1 MTTSNVSQSPEAGPA
16 LLFRMSRGEKVGRFV
31 LNNGILI
38 ALVIEIAIFAALIPA
53 DIFFSRLNVI
63 NVLRMSAGVGILA
76 IFYAVALIAGV
87 VDLGYLGAMSLA
99 ALVLGALFQVAKW
112 PLGAACLA
120 GLAVLVG
127 IALVNTVLITR
138 GKVSSIIATIA
149 TSILAV
155 GFSYFIL
162 FGATKEGYLRLLR
175 PELQDLA
182 DFSVLGLPAV
192 IPLAVI
198 IFIVVYVVLNETK
211 LGAHLYAVGGNA
223 SAAELNGISRSRLTA
238 LVLLGIAF
246 GGWITLIYVL
256 SRTLYAQVLMG
267 SFGASTGGAQGT
279 AFVRPDPL
287 VACLFAGIALFGGK
301 GRLERLL
308 WAILFLAVMV
318 SGMGLLN
325 VSAALRLTVDGLAFV
340 LAVVLESIRQRI
352 ESR

>member
-1 MTTSNVSQSPEAGPA
+1 MTTSNLSRSPDVVPA
-16 LLFRMSRGEKVGRFV
+16 ELFRMSRAERVGRFV

-38 ALVIEIAIFAALIPA
+38 ALVIEIAIFATLIPT
-53 DIFFSRLNVI
+53 DVFFSRLNVI
-63 NVLRMSAGVGILA
+63 NVLRMSAGVGILG

-87 VDLGYLGAMSLA
+87 IDLGYLGAMSLS

-112 PLGAACLA
+112 PLAAACLA
-120 GLAVLVG
+120 GLAVLVV
-127 IALVNTVLITR
+127 IELINALLINK

-182 DFSVLGLPAV
+182 DIGVLGIPAV

-198 IFIVVYVVLNETK
+198 IFIVVYIVLNETK

-223 SAAELNGISRSRLTA
+223 SAAELNGISRSRLTT
-238 LVLLGIAF
+238 LVLMGIAF

-267 SFGASTGGAQGT
+267 AFGASTGTAQGT

-301 GRLERLL
+301 GRLERLVL
-308 WAILFLAVMV
+308 AILFLAVMV

-325 VSAALRLTVDGLAFV
+325 VSAAMRVTVDGLAFV
-340 LAVVLESIRQRI
+340 LAVLLESIRQRI

>member
-1 MTTSNVSQSPEAGPA
+1 MTTSNLSRSPDAGPA
-16 LLFRMSRGEKVGRFV
+16 DLFRMSRAEKVGPFV

-38 ALVIEIAIFAALIPA
+38 ALVVEIAIFATLIPT
-53 DIFFSRLNVI
+53 DVFFSRLNVI
-63 NVLRMSAGVGILA
+63 NVLRMSAGVGILG

-87 VDLGYLGAMSLA
+87 IDLGYLGAMSLS
-99 ALVLGALFQVAKW
+99 ALVLGTLFQVAKW
-112 PLGAACLA
+112 PLAAACLA
-120 GLAVLVG
+120 GLAVLVV
-127 IALVNTVLITR
+127 IELINALLINR

-182 DFSVLGLPAV
+182 DIGVLGVPAV
-192 IPLAVI
+192 IPLAIVI
-198 IFIVVYVVLNETK
+198 FAVVYIVLNETK
-211 LGAHLYAVGGNA
+211 LGAHLYAIGGNA
-223 SAAELNGISRSRLTA
+223 SAAELNGISRSRLTT
-238 LVLLGIAF
+238 LVLMGIAF

-267 SFGASTGGAQGT
+267 AFGASTGTAQGT

-301 GRLERLL
+301 GRLERLVL
-308 WAILFLAVMV
+308 AILFLAVMV

-325 VSAALRLTVDGLAFV
+325 VSAALRVTVDGLAFV
-340 LAVVLESIRQRI
+340 LAVLLESIRQRI